1 MTLSKGTPGPEDVPR
16 PIAPNPIGEGGDGH
30 LPSEATRSFQ
40 SYMQSN
46 ESNPLLT
53 SAGKSIQVSPFDLAQ
68 GQVLAAGPT
77 YQTIQEQAKM
87 AQAALSDVSTQLNT
101 PNLKLRQSSKYIL
114 KNKLASAN
122 SFIRSASSKLGASES
137 PAGQEEY
144 KTPAGAGPLQRFLS
158 LVTDGQNQL
167 EAAQQQLQSLQ
178 NKGEALSPGD
188 MLLVQ
193 IKLNKAQQEIEY
205 SSLLLSK
212 AVDDMKMMMNI
223 QL

>member
-1 MTLSKGTPGPEDVPR
+1 MTIKGTPAPEDVPR
-16 PIAPNPIGEGGDGH
+16 SVAPSPIGEGEPGQM
-30 LPSEATRSFQ
+30 PEATRSFQ
-40 SYMQSN
+40 SYMQAT
-46 ESNPLLT
+46 EPNPLL
-53 SAGKSIQVSPFDLAQ
+53 AGGKSMQVSPFDVAQ

-77 YQTIQEQAKM
+77 YQTIQTQAKA
-87 AQAALSDVSTQLNT
+87 AQTALGDISTQLNT

-114 KNKLASAN
+114 KNKLASAGAM
-122 SFIRSASSKLGASES
+122 IRSASSKLGAPEQPPSEVPS
-137 PAGQEEY
+137 
-144 KTPAGAGPLQRFLS
+144 GAGPIQRFLA

-167 EAAQQQLQSLQ
+167 EAAQEQVKALQS
-178 NKGEALSPGD
+178 KGDALSPAD

-212 AVDDMKMMMNI
+212 AVDDMKTMMNI

>member
-1 MTLSKGTPGPEDVPR
+1 MTTPKGPEDVTR
-16 PIAPNPIGEGGDGH
+16 PIAPSPLGEGEGGR
-30 LPSEATRSFQ
+30 LPAETARSFQ
-40 SYMQSN
+40 SYMKTS
-46 ESNPLLT
+46 EPSPLLST
-53 SAGKSIQVSPFDLAQ
+53 GKPIQVSPFELAQ

-77 YQTIQEQAKM
+77 FNTIQAQAKA
-87 AQAALSDVSTQLNT
+87 AQSSLGDVATQLNT

-122 SFIRSASSKLGASES
+122 GLIRSASAKLGAPEQAQSES
-137 PAGQEEY
+137 
-144 KTPAGAGPLQRFLS
+144 PAGAGPLQRFLS

-167 EAAQQQLQSLQ
+167 QAAQDQLAMLQ
-178 NKGEALSPGD
+178 EKGTELTPGD